1 MPMSPTPTATKLR
14 YGSSNMSDDLGFTY
28 LATKSGVV
36 FVRHYG
42 RLASELRGK
51 AAAAFLKKIAQ
62 SDFAGEQQLM
72 ARITGNYKRGN
83 EGVAG
88 DHARNSDA

>member
-1 MPMSPTPTATKLR
+1 
-14 YGSSNMSDDLGFTY
+14 MSDDLGFTY

-36 FVRHYG
+36 FVRHHG

-51 AAAAFLKKIAQ
+51 AAAVFLKRIEQA
-62 SDFAGEQQLM
+62 DFAEAQQIM

-83 EGVAG
+83 ESVAG
-88 DHARNSDA
+88 EHTRNSDARE